1 MKRRLKVYFVH
12 SSKLDY
18 KNLIYRF
25 VITSSVCINHEL
37 MLPYTKEYQTKYV
50 KEMMAEADIIIAE
63 VSNPNLGLIYEL
75 KLLSKIN
82 KPIKYISL
90 TNEIPDKLK
99 KLVPEIEYITEDK
112 SYIQIIENF
121 IKQYS
126 EMSKEEYEDPTIIL
140 GEL

>member
-37 MLPYTKEYQTKYV
+37 MLPYTKEYQNKYV
-50 KEMMAEADIIIAE
+50 KELMAEADIIIAE

-75 KLLSKIN
+75 KLLSKIT

-99 KLVPEIEYITEDK
+99 KLIPEIEYITEDK

>member
-18 KNLIYRF
+18 KNLIYRL
-25 VITSSVCINHEL
+25 VITSPVCINHEL

-50 KEMMAEADIIIAE
+50 KELMAEADIIIAE

-82 KPIKYISL
+82 KPIKYLSL
-90 TNEIPDKLK
+90 TNEIPDNVK
-99 KLVPEIEYITEDK
+99 KYVLEIEYITEDK

-126 EMSKEEYEDPTIIL
+126 DISKEEYEDPTIIL

>member
-1 MKRRLKVYFVH
+1 LKRRLKVYFVH

>member
-63 VSNPNLGLIYEL
+63 VSNLNLGLIYEL

>member
-1 MKRRLKVYFVH
+1 MKRRLKVYFAH

-25 VITSSVCINHEL
+25 VITSPVCINHEL
-37 MLPYTKEYQTKYV
+37 MLPYTKEYQTKYI
-50 KEMMAEADIIIAE
+50 KELMTEADIIIVE

-82 KPIKYISL
+82 KPIKYLSL
-90 TNEIPDKLK
+90 TNEIPIKLK

-126 EMSKEEYEDPTIIL
+126 DMSKEEYEDPTIIL

>member
-126 EMSKEEYEDPTIIL
+126 EMSKEEYEDPTIVL

>member
-25 VITSSVCINHEL
+25 VITSPVCINHEL
-37 MLPYTKEYQTKYV
+37 MLPYTNEYQTKYV
-50 KEMMAEADIIIAE
+50 KELIASADIIIAE

-75 KLLSKIN
+75 KLISKIN
-82 KPIKYISL
+82 KPIKYLSL

-99 KLVPEIEYITEDK
+99 KLVPEIEYISEDK

-121 IKQYS
+121 IKQFS
-126 EMSKEEYEDPTIIL
+126 NMSKEEYEDPTIIL